1 VRESAHPQFQVQ
13 LEEHIPKQ
21 YSKRVAVLLDGCF
34 RAAASRPNHADR
46 FCSQGDAW
54 RYVLATDAQ
63 SVTGFATI
71 YRRSI
76 EWNGETVALGGLG
89 DVCTDPVWR
98 HRGVASAIVRM
109 AMAELE
115 RVGSQLAYLCAAVD
129 NPGILHLYGQVGFVP
144 LRRAHTYDGKSGRKY
159 IDTDG
164 MIAPVGS
171 ARVFEDIMHS
181 DKPLHL
187 GRGNW

>member
-1 VRESAHPQFQVQ
+1 VR

-21 YSKRVAVLLDGCF
+21 HSEGVAALVAGCFRVAV
-34 RAAASRPNHADR
+34 SRPDHADR

-54 RYVLATDAQ
+54 RYVLATADDT
-63 SVTGFATI
+63 VVGFATI

-76 EWNGETVALGGLG
+76 VWEGETVALGGLG
-89 DVCTDPVWR
+89 DVCTDPGWR
-98 HRGVASAIVRM
+98 HRGVATAMVRL

-129 NPGILHLYGQVGFVP
+129 DPGILHLYGQVGFVP
-144 LRRAHTYDGKSGRKY
+144 LRRAHTYDGNSGRRY
-159 IDTDG
+159 SDTDG

-171 ARVFEDIMHS
+171 PRVFKDIMRS
-181 DKPLHL
+181 DEPLHL